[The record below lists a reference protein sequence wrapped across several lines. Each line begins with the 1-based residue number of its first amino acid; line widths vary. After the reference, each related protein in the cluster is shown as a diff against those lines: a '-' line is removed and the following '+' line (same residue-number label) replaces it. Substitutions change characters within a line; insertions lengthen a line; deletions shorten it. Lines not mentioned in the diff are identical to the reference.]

1 MSTNLSTS
9 RVQAH
14 RDRKRQ
20 GLRSVRVELTPDQIA
35 VLIKRNYVE
44 KSKLA
49 DDKVLQDAVQLVL
62 FDALI
67 AGTILA

>member
-20 GLRSVRVELTPDQIA
+20 GLRPVRIELTPDQIA
-35 VLIKRNYVE
+35 VLVE
-44 KSKLA
+44 RKYLEALA
-49 DDKVLQDAVQLVL
+49 DDKAVQDAVQLVL

-67 AGTILA
+67 AGTILV